1 MDISK
6 IVSLVT
12 HAILF
17 IYVHARRVKHADEQ
31 TAVASFTMSS
41 YRNQVAREWGRVKLI

>member
-1 MDISK
+1 MHISK

-12 HAILF
+12 HAIL

-41 YRNQVAREWGRVKLI
+41 CRNQVAREWGRVKLI